1 MRKHGSRLTKLKSL
15 GEECKTRKIMALNLL
30 LKLGIE
36 VSTDACKR
44 GGRRAL
50 VCRRKENGMKARV
63 VGWFCYKI
71 LVNIASRPLS
81 DKFGKTIEY

>member
-1 MRKHGSRLTKLKSL
+1 MRQHGSRLTKLKSL
-15 GEECKTRKIMALNLL
+15 GEECNTRKIMALNLL

-36 VSTDACKR
+36 VSTDAC
-44 GGRRAL
+44 GRRAL